1 MLEDEKRVCSR
12 RTSCRASRV
21 LVPSGVSWEPAH
33 SRSGQSGQVRLSAS
47 RLTLVCSTEAI
58 GFGLGLEEDQVV
70 LLLLSHVYLTVFPTK
85 IV

>member
-1 MLEDEKRVCSR
+1 MCAAGK
-12 RTSCRASRV
+12 TSCRASRV